1 MYIQKSK
8 QKLLFTSN
16 ARLRVDWL
24 RWTSNEVTFSQKA
37 FSSSPMPGESFTLRD
52 VAIFRLSFF
61 VVDFGRV
68 FASLTGVASVEV
80 TFSPKAFACSF
91 LSSESLQCCLHCV
104 TWPFFVLAVLMSIL
118 DAFLLHVH

>member
-37 FSSSPMPGESFTLRD
+37 FSSSPMP
-52 VAIFRLSFF
+52 
-61 VVDFGRV
+61 
-68 FASLTGVASVEV
+68 
-80 TFSPKAFACSF
+80 AF
-91 LSSESLQCCLHCV
+91 LL
-104 TWPFFVLAVLMSIL
+104 SIL
-118 DAFLLHVH
+118 DAFSLHVH

>member
-37 FSSSPMPGESFTLRD
+37 FSSSPMPGES
-52 VAIFRLSFF
+52 
-61 VVDFGRV
+61 
-68 FASLTGVASVEV
+68 
-80 TFSPKAFACSF
+80 
-91 LSSESLQCCLHCV
+91 LQCSLHCV
-104 TWPFFVLAVLMSIL
+104 TWPFFALAFLLSIL
-118 DAFLLHVH
+118 DAFSLH